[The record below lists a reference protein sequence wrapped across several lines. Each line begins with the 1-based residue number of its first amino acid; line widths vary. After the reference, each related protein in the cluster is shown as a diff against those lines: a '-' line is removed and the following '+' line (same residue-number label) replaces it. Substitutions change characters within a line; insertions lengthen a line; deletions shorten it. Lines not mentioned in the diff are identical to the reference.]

1 MLKKFFIAFLIT
13 AFAGNLFSQIKWP
26 AVTQQTKPWSRWWW
40 QGSAVDKQNLTAS
53 MQLYQQAGLGGLE
66 ITPIYGVGGHENK
79 FIDYLSPQWLQMLGH
94 TLKEGKRLNLG
105 IDMATGTGWPF
116 GGGPFIGAEE
126 ACRNF
131 WFKKFNLKAGEG
143 LKDTII
149 YIQEPMVRAVGN
161 LIHEMHGIYKIEEPK
176 GTINEPLLK
185 PGAKPPAITD
195 LVEPIFA
202 NKNLQALALDQ
213 VRFKKPIPLQT
224 LMGYSDKGDIVELT
238 NKVDATGKLDWT
250 APSNGGNWELV
261 AIFMG
266 WHGKMVERAAPGDEG
281 NVIDHF
287 SAPHLKKYLGWFDRS
302 FKGFDLSG
310 LRGFFNDSY
319 EVDDARGQS
328 NWTSDFF
335 NEFKIRR
342 GYDLKNYLPAL
353 LKEQRDEQSLGV
365 LYDYRQTVAD
375 MLLDNFTKPWH
386 DWAKSK
392 GKIVRNQSH
401 GSPANILDLYAAV
414 DIPETEGTNLTRFK
428 FATSSAHV
436 MGKPLASAE
445 AATWLNEHFLSSL
458 SDVKLILDKYF
469 IGGVNHIFYHGTN
482 YSPRNEPWPGWLFY
496 AAVHFTP
503 ANPFWKDFGT
513 LNAYAAR
520 CQSFLQAGK
529 PDNDVLLYFPFS
541 DRNYQ
546 PARGGMLHH
555 YDGMEG
561 FDETPFKE
569 SAEKMLE
576 MGYSWDL
583 ISDKQIQQ
591 LQVVKNKIKAP
602 GGSYETIVLSGVKY
616 LPLQT
621 MEKLVSL
628 AKQGAT
634 IIFHDGLP
642 SMVPGLSDVENKQT
656 QFDALTRQL
665 QFIRTN
671 AAGVSNATTGK
682 GMFWEGHELEYL
694 LANAGVRH
702 EMYLADNKLKCIR
715 RKINGGEYYFIVNDG
730 KEAFNNWVLLN
741 TKLRHAVLFDPM
753 QQRSGIAKTRQ
764 GDNYTLD
771 IFLQLAPGE
780 SCVVQTSETKLT
792 GNKFPYTEK
801 TGNTMAITGN
811 WQLKFL
817 SGGPVL
823 PQATTIN
830 GLQPWTSLASDG
842 VKEFSGTA
850 QYSIQFIKPSHEADL
865 WLLDLGDVK
874 ESATIF
880 LNGKKIA
887 TLIGPVYT
895 ATIPAS
901 QLKPDN
907 QLQVIVTNGMANRII
922 DLEKRA
928 IPWKKFYNVNMPSR
942 LAENRGADGL
952 FTAVEWQP
960 KPSGLLGPVT
970 ITPLKFLE

>member
-1 MLKKFFIAFLIT
+1 MNCRDTKVGNTIKKFMLKKIFIACLAIAFTNFL
-13 AFAGNLFSQIKWP
+13 FAQVKWP
-26 AVTQQTKPWSRWWW
+26 AITQQTKPWTRWWW
-40 QGSAVDKQNLTAS
+40 QGSAVDKPNLTAS

-66 ITPIYGVGGHENK
+66 ITPIYGVGGYENK
-79 FIDYLSPQWLQMLGH
+79 FIDYLSPQWIQMLGH

-116 GGGPFIGAEE
+116 GGGPLIGAEE

-131 WFKKFNLKAGEG
+131 LFKKYNLKAGEV

-161 LIHEMHGIYKIEEPK
+161 LIHEMHGIYKVEEPK
-176 GTINEPLLK
+176 GTISEPLLK
-185 PGAKPPAITD
+185 PGAKPSFITD
-195 LVEPIFA
+195 LVEPVFA

-213 VRFKKPIPLQT
+213 IRFKKPIPLQT
-224 LMGYSDKGDIVELT
+224 LMAYSDKGEILELT
-238 NKVDATGKLDWT
+238 NKVDATGKLNWT
-250 APSNGGNWELV
+250 APSTGGNWDLV

-287 SAPHLKKYLGWFDRS
+287 SAAHLKKYLGWFDKS

-328 NWTSDFF
+328 NWTGNFF
-335 NEFKIRR
+335 NEFKTRR
-342 GYDLKNYLPAL
+342 KYDLKNYLPAL
-353 LKEQRDEQSLGV
+353 VKEQRDEQSLRV

-375 MLLDNFTKPWH
+375 LLLDNFTKPWH
-386 DWAKSK
+386 DWARSK

-458 SDVKLILDKYF
+458 GDVKLILDKYF
-469 IGGVNHIFYHGTN
+469 IGGVNHIFYHGTS
-482 YSPRNEPWPGWLFY
+482 YSPKDDPWPGWLFY

-503 ANPFWKDFGT
+503 ANPFWKDFGS
-513 LNAYAAR
+513 LNAYAVR

-576 MGYSWDL
+576 LGYSWDL

-591 LQVVKNKIKAP
+591 LQFVNGKIKAP
-602 GGSYETIVLSGVKY
+602 GGDYQTIVLSGVKY

-621 MEKLVSL
+621 LQKLVAL
-628 AKQGAT
+628 VNQGASV
-634 IIFHDGLP
+634 IFYKGIP
-642 SMVPGLSDVENKQT
+642 KMVPGLGDLELRQA
-656 QFDALTRQL
+656 QFDALVAKLQLKPASSSNTIKTTSGKGIFWEGEEINELLASAGIRCEKFLAGNKL
-665 QFIRTN
+665 QFIR
-671 AAGVSNATTGK
+671 
-682 GMFWEGHELEYL
+682 
-694 LANAGVRH
+694 
-702 EMYLADNKLKCIR
+702 
-715 RKINGGEYYFIVNDG
+715 RKIKGGEYYFISNDG
-730 KEAFNNWVLLN
+730 KTTFNDWAQLN
-741 TKLRHAVLFDPM
+741 TKMKQAVLFDPM
-753 QQRSGIAKTRQ
+753 QQRSGVVNAKLA
-764 GDNYTLD
+764 DHNTLN
-771 IFLQLAPGE
+771 IYLQLAPGE
-780 SCVVQTSETKLT
+780 SCVVQTGDVKFT
-792 GNKFPYTEK
+792 GVAFPYTDLVGEK
-801 TGNTMAITGN
+801 IALSGD
-811 WQLKFL
+811 WDLKFI

-823 PQATTIN
+823 PASVKLSS
-830 GLQPWTSLASDG
+830 LQSWTNLSNDG

-850 QYSIQFIKPSHEADL
+850 TYTTRFKKPTTVANG

-874 ESATIF
+874 ESATVV
-880 LNGKKIA
+880 LNGKTIA
-887 TLIGPVYT
+887 TLIGPTYSVILP
-895 ATIPAS
+895 ATQIKA
-901 QLKPDN
+901 DN
-907 QLQVIVTNGMANRII
+907 LLEVIVTNGMANRVI
-922 DLEKRA
+922 DLDK
-928 IPWKKFYNVNMPSR
+928 
-942 LAENRGADGL
+942 
-952 FTAVEWQP
+952 
-960 KPSGLLGPVT
+960 
-970 ITPLKFLE
+970 

>member
-1 MLKKFFIAFLIT
+1 MKKIILIALFSYSS
-13 AFAGNLFSQIKWP
+13 FNLYSQIKWP
-26 AVTQQTKPWSRWWW
+26 AITQQTKPWTRWWW
-40 QGSAVDKQNLTAS
+40 QGSAVDKPNLTAS

-66 ITPIYGVGGHENK
+66 ITPIYGVGGYENK
-79 FIDYLSPQWLQMLGH
+79 FIDYLSPQWIQMLGH

-116 GGGPFIGAEE
+116 GGGPLIGAEE

-131 WFKKFNLKAGEG
+131 LFKKYILKAGEV

-161 LIHEMHGIYKIEEPK
+161 LIHEMHGIYKVEEPK
-176 GTINEPLLK
+176 GTISEPLLK
-185 PGAKPPAITD
+185 PGAKPPLITD
-195 LVEPIFA
+195 LVEPVFA

-213 VRFKKPIPLQT
+213 IRFKKPIPLQT
-224 LMGYSDKGDIVELT
+224 LIAYSDKGEILELT
-238 NKVDATGKLDWT
+238 NKVDAKGKLNWT
-250 APSNGGNWELV
+250 APSTGGNWELV

-287 SAPHLKKYLGWFDRS
+287 SAAHLKKYLGWFDKS

-328 NWTSDFF
+328 NWTEDFF
-335 NEFKIRR
+335 NEFKTRR
-342 GYDLKNYLPAL
+342 KYDLKNYLPAL
-353 LKEQRDEQSLGV
+353 VKEQRDEQSLRV
-365 LYDYRQTVAD
+365 LYDFRQTIAD

-386 DWAKSK
+386 DWARSK

-458 SDVKLILDKYF
+458 GDVKLILDKYF

-482 YSPRNEPWPGWLFY
+482 YSPKDDPWPGWLFY

-583 ISDKQIQQ
+583 ISDKQIQL
-591 LQVVKNKIKAP
+591 LQFANGKIKAP
-602 GGSYETIVLSGVKY
+602 GGEYQTIVLSGVKY
-616 LPLQT
+616 LPLNT
-621 MEKLVSL
+621 LKKLVEL
-628 AKQGAT
+628 AKQGAA
-634 IIFHDGLP
+634 IIFHEGVP
-642 SMVPGLSDVENKQT
+642 STVPGLSDIEDQQK
-656 QFDALTRQL
+656 QFDALIRQL
-665 QFIRTN
+665 LFIRTN
-671 AAGVSNATTGK
+671 AAGVNNAAIGK
-682 GMFWEGHELEYL
+682 GMFWEGGEIKYL
-694 LANAGVRH
+694 LANANVRH
-702 EMYLADNKLKCIR
+702 EVFLADNKLQAIR
-715 RKINGGEYYFIVNDG
+715 RKINGGEYYFITNNG
-730 KEAFNNWVLLN
+730 KTAFNDWVLLN
-741 TKLRHAVLFDPM
+741 TKLQNAVLFDPM
-753 QQRSGIAKTRQ
+753 QQRSGIAKTKQ

-780 SCVVQTSETKLT
+780 SCIVQTSGTKLT
-792 GNKFPYTEK
+792 GNKFPYTE
-801 TGNTMAITGN
+801 TAGDAIAITGY
-811 WQLKFL
+811 WELKFL

-823 PQATTIN
+823 PPATKVDQ
-830 GLQPWTSLASDG
+830 LKSWTDLPVNG
-842 VKEFSGTA
+842 VKEFSGTT
-850 QYSIQFIKPSHEADL
+850 QYSIQFSRPSVAADA

-874 ESATIF
+874 ESATII

-895 ATIPAS
+895 VTIPTA
-901 QLKPDN
+901 QLKPNN

-922 DLEKRA
+922 DLEKRGV
-928 IPWKKFYNVNMPSR
+928 PWKKFYNVNMPAR

-952 FTAVEWQP
+952 FTAAKWQP

-970 ITPLKFLE
+970 ITPLKLVQ